1 MEWTI
6 MDHYLIEYCVSPQ
19 IRKSVRA
26 SAFSA
31 SLEMVR
37 EGVIDLRQDGAFA
50 PLWVR
55 RHAEPATPSPS
66 GEPSDE
72 QAA

>member
-1 MEWTI
+1 
-6 MDHYLIEYCVSPQ
+6 
-19 IRKSVRA
+19 
-26 SAFSA
+26 
-31 SLEMVR
+31 MVR
-37 EGVIDLRQDGAFA
+37 EGVIDLRQDRAFA

-55 RHAEPATPSPS
+55 RHMETEAPSPSPSPS